1 MMRAD
6 FRVVLD
12 ACVLANYG
20 VANLLL
26 LLAEKPR
33 LYLPVWSDEILAE
46 TQRTQIG
53 QLGWPKNLS
62 ESFQS
67 ELRRVF
73 PEALVSGHEHL
84 MAECTNQEKDRHVL
98 ACAIH
103 SKSEVILTFNL
114 KDFPDAAVAPWG
126 IAACHPQDYLLTLF
140 SLEPLHLMHQLG
152 GIAQKRGCT
161 LEDHLIDFGRFV
173 PEFSSRLL
181 DELNS

>member
-1 MMRAD
+1 MRAD

-12 ACVLANYG
+12 ACVLVNYG

-53 QLGWPKNLS
+53 HLGWPPHLA
-62 ESFQS
+62 ETFQS

-73 PEALVSGHEHL
+73 PEALVSGHDHL
-84 MAECTNQEKDRHVL
+84 VAQCANQEKDRHVL

-114 KDFPDAAVAPWG
+114 KDFPHAALAPWG
-126 IAACHPQDYLLTLF
+126 ISVCHPQDYLLTLF
-140 SLEPLHLMHQLG
+140 MLEPLHVMHQLG
-152 GIAQKRGCT
+152 GISQKRNCT
-161 LEDHLIDFGRFV
+161 LEDHLIDLGRYV
-173 PEFSSRLL
+173 PEFSARLL
-181 DELNS
+181 DDLNS